1 MLDEQHDEL
10 LQITEHLYNYQ
21 DLDAVHIVSH
31 GEVGQLS
38 FAQATL
44 NSDTLPEYVNLV
56 EDWGNA
62 LSADADLVF
71 YGCDIAQG
79 ELGDSF
85 VQELNQLTRADVSA
99 STDDTG
105 IDGDWELEATVG
117 EVETNPIFD
126 AEVQDSYQHNLV
138 DSSIAPV
145 DLPDFSNTGLE
156 NTGFDF
162 TTVPADDLTIFA
174 EAGLNFN
181 DVDPSTLSN
190 IDFNQI
196 PLEDFQILADAGL
209 SLETLSPQEV
219 SQINL
224 NALSGLNYLSGIDFT
239 AIESL
244 NGDTTFAQ
252 LSDSVVANAHLF
264 DYKTA
269 NLELDSGLSIEQ
281 LSQFNQSDFS
291 AIDYAFAGDEAFDG
305 NFYLA
310 ENPDVKNTGV
320 NPFAHYIETGAAEG
334 RDPNATFDSDFYL
347 AENPDVKNAGANPFK
362 HYLELGAA
370 EGRYQNQ
377 VFKSFDRSDGVLV
390 ASANLSDE
398 QFGTFKEQANSIGTT
413 EGTEIAAV
421 PLLLAPAVVGGIKV
435 LIVTVASLTAINSAN
450 NIRQLIQDSDS
461 QIYYTPVDD
470 DLFADTN
477 VERFPAGEGDA
488 PTNTPPFD
496 LGELGNARE
505 IDPEKFPSGNKFLED
520 ILGGQFEFPDAEE
533 GGSYFLAS
541 ESSGN
546 IGLYT
551 PQNAGT
557 LLDSR
562 EDITLELFGGT
573 TGQLP
578 GAINVDIVAEQG
590 IKADLLTDGL
600 SFIPDNSV
608 EEIVTFNPFIPKDAG
623 GTGILDYLPE
633 AARTLEPG
641 GQIIINGTTNNKFT
655 KVKQSLDLESL
666 GLRVVQKQVPLLDR
680 FSNLTF
686 RRIDG
691 SEIDKNL
698 IKTTILEKI

>member
-1 MLDEQHDEL
+1 MSDDGSNFTAEL
-10 LQITEHLYNYQ
+10 
-21 DLDAVHIVSH
+21 SH
-31 GEVGQLS
+31 VTG
-38 FAQATL
+38 
-44 NSDTLPEYVNLV
+44 
-56 EDWGNA
+56 
-62 LSADADLVF
+62 
-71 YGCDIAQG
+71 
-79 ELGDSF
+79 
-85 VQELNQLTRADVSA
+85 ADVAA

-117 EVETNPIFD
+117 EVATNSIFD
-126 AEVQDSYQHNLV
+126 SEINGAYQHNLQ
-138 DSSIAPV
+138 DISLTPV
-145 DLPDFSNTGLE
+145 DLPDFGSTGLD

-174 EAGLNFN
+174 DAGLNFG
-181 DVDPSTLSN
+181 DVDPGTLSN

-209 SLETLSPQEV
+209 TLETLSPEEV

-224 NALSGLNYLSGIDFT
+224 NALSGLNYLEGIDFT
-239 AIESL
+239 AIGSL

-269 NLELDSGLSIEQ
+269 GLDLSSGLSIEQ
-281 LSQFNQSDFS
+281 LSQFNQSDFK
-291 AIDYAFAGDEAFDG
+291 AIDYAFAGDEAFDA

-310 ENPDVKNTGV
+310 ENPEVRDAGV
-320 NPFAHYIETGAAEG
+320 NPFADYIETGASQG

-347 AENPDVKNAGANPFK
+347 ADNPDVRDAGTNPFQ
-362 HYLELGAA
+362 HYLLFA
-370 EGRYQNQ
+370 ETDTLDRYPNQ
-377 VFKSFDRSDGVLV
+377 VFKSFDKSDGVLV

-398 QFGTFKEQANSIGTT
+398 QFATFKEQAQSQIESLDT
-413 EGTEIAAV
+413 EGTEVAAL
-421 PLLLAPAVVGGIKV
+421 PLIFAPVVIEGIKV
-435 LIVTVASLTAINSAN
+435 LIITTASLTAVQAAN
-450 NIRQLIQDSDS
+450 NIQQLLQDSDS

-505 IDPEKFPSGNKFLED
+505 INPEQFPSGNKFLED
-520 ILGGQFEFPDAEE
+520 ILNGQFEFPNAEE